1 MIKNPPG
8 AQSSPTDHV
17 KHSPGSSGDHVLPV
31 VQLADVLAQVGAS
44 DAGVALDVH
53 VVPQGQDNLLDLNCQ
68 FSGGREAEDLGLPDG
83 RVDALEDGDRE
94 GCCFSCAGLSLSDHI
109 PPLDNWL
116 DSSLL
121 DG

>member
-1 MIKNPPG
+1 MIYIPG

-17 KHSPGSSGDHVLPV
+17 EDSPGCSRHHVLTV
-31 VQLADVLAQVGAS
+31 VQLSDVFTQIGPS

-53 VVPQGQDNLLDLNCQ
+53 VVTQGQHNLLDLDRQ
-68 FSGGREAEDLGLPDG
+68 LPGGGQTEDLGLPDG

-94 GCCFSCAGLSLSDHI
+94 GCSLSCAGLSLSNHI

-121 DG
+121 DS

>member
-1 MIKNPPG
+1 M
-8 AQSSPTDHV
+8 
-17 KHSPGSSGDHVLPV
+17 LPV
-31 VQLADVLAQVGAS
+31 VQLSDVLAQVGPS

-53 VVPQGQDNLLDLNCQ
+53 VVTQGQDNLLDLHRQ
-68 FSGGREAEDLGLPDG
+68 LPGGRQTEDLGLPDG

-94 GCCFSCAGLSLSDHI
+94 GCCLSCTGLSLSDHI
-109 PPLDNWL
+109 PSLDNWL